1 MSQSIEFKIKLDDTK
16 EAERWKNFYK
26 AEFGS
31 IL

>member
-16 EAERWKNFYK
+16 EVERWKKFYK
-26 AEFGS
+26 AEFAS